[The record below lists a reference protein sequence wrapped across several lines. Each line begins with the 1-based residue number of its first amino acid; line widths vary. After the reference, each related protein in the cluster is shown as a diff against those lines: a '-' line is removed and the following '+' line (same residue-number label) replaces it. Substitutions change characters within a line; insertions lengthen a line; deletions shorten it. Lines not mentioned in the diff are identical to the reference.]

1 MFKRFLKAMEY
12 RSYCMSIRQLRQ
24 LGEHAKANEIS
35 EYKHKMYITF

>member
-1 MFKRFLKAMEY
+1 
-12 RSYCMSIRQLRQ
+12 MSIRQLRQ

>member
-24 LGEHAKANEIS
+24 LGMFEEANEIS
-35 EYKHKMYITF
+35 EYKHKMYNTF